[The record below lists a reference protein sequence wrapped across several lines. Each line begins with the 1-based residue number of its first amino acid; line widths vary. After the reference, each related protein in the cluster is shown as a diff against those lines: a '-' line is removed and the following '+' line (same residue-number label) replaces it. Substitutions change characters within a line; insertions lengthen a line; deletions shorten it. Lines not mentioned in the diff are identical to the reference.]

1 MRDCGYEFCSECR
14 ERCWRNCTR
23 WITLRAA
30 TPYMVLPQ
38 PVDFTQL
45 LKIPS
50 GDNTYK
56 EISKQEITE
65 YLQVAPSKLWQL
77 RDNAIILSNKHCVC
91 TQEIGDD
98 EEEIRRIIRKI
109 GRYAVENKL
118 NILTASVKLKRENI
132 CLNYED

>member
-1 MRDCGYEFCSECR
+1 MRDCGYEFCSECSK
-14 ERCWRNCTR
+14 RCWRNCTR
-23 WITLRAA
+23 WVTLRAA

-50 GDNTYK
+50 DDNTYK

-65 YLQVAPSKLWQL
+65 YLQVVPSKLWQL
-77 RDNAIILSNKHCVC
+77 RDNAIILNNKHLVC